1 MAYCTVERYI
11 NININNIAGYE
22 DLHHKNTR
30 AMALPHNMYRECQ
43 IHRSSL
49 RLEMLT
55 HYVNK
60 EADKNIR
67 DGLSMLEELNINK
80 SCLLTTYMKKK
91 MVLSVTQLI
100 LNIKLFLFLSP
111 PF

>member
-43 IHRSSL
+43 
-49 RLEMLT
+49 
-55 HYVNK
+55 
-60 EADKNIR
+60 NI
-67 DGLSMLEELNINK
+67 D
-80 SCLLTTYMKKK
+80 LL
-91 MVLSVTQLI
+91 
-100 LNIKLFLFLSP
+100 
-111 PF
+111 